1 MNKIGI
7 ALIMSERDM
16 EMCKLIDQGCKRS
29 ALAVKYDISRSRVC
43 QIYDKYL
50 VRKHEDETA
59 PPLKKLLTIR
69 MRNAMMVY
77 FRDHSIFTDPAR
89 IMSLSLRDYT
99 RVQNVGK
106 YALESLV
113 NGMLALGYVKKGD
126 VWLQDWYNK
135 YKPKLGKQHS

>member
-1 MNKIGI
+1 
-7 ALIMSERDM
+7 M
-16 EMCKLIDQGCKRS
+16 EMSDRDKDICKRIDQGCKRS

-50 VRKHEDETA
+50 VRKHEEETA

-77 FRDHSIFTDPAR
+77 FKDDSIFTDPAR
-89 IMSLSLRDYT
+89 IMSLTLRDYT

-126 VWLQDWYNK
+126 AWLQDWDGK
-135 YKPKLGKQHS
+135 YKPRPGK